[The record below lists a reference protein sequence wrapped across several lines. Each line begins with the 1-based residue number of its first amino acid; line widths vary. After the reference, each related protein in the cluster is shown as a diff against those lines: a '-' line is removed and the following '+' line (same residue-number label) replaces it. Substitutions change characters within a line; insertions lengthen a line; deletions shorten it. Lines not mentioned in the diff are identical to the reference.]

1 MVNPATAI
9 PRSQWKFP
17 IGPDRDTNAFFLFH
31 SVRSVTA
38 DENRAAEVV
47 LLDALVQHA
56 KNELKEAEAVAT
68 LRIIQTYGTTE
79 LWAGES
85 VRSLVLLV
93 KEYEDAKANAT
104 PVDSEFAR
112 YKARVIA
119 MAHTKSPQDVLHE
132 MRKWS
137 ARHIAVANVTLQ
149 HLKVVRDAF
158 CLTMGFSQYLEEFNE
173 EMERICKDAGIV
185 NRAPARFRTEDK
197 EFNAS
202 YRNIDHLMA
211 SDFLAQADMVL
222 ERLHNSVGA
231 HFADIMVLVDAY
243 TRTIGYQNLQ
253 GGLLPLIINH
263 VDELKSLGAWIDNDR
278 GVPGPLVEIP
288 ERLAKQLYAFNEAL
302 VTKKPAWA
310 LSVFRIISKSIAEQ
324 PADVQAAAFTK
335 LKALSVD
342 FPTFTRLNLAMAR
355 RRATGEF
362 FKAIGT
368 MSRTLGLDPHL
379 SDAEAGVEL
388 DREIDTII
396 DSIIETFNRR

>member
-93 KEYEDAKANAT
+93 REYMDAKVNAAPAN
-104 PVDSEFAR
+104 SEFDR
-112 YKARVIA
+112 YKTRVIA
-119 MAHTKSPQDVLHE
+119 MARIKSPQDVLHE

-137 ARHIAVANVTLQ
+137 ARHIAVASVTIQ

-158 CLTMGFSQYLEEFNE
+158 CLTVGFSQYLEAFNE

-185 NRAPARFRTEDK
+185 NRAPALFKTEDK
-197 EFNAS
+197 EFHAS
-202 YRNIDHLMA
+202 YKNIDHLLTV
-211 SDFLAQADMVL
+211 DFLTKVPLVL
-222 ERLHNSVGA
+222 QKLSHSTDPQ
-231 HFADIMVLVDAY
+231 FSDIMVLVDSFK
-243 TRTIGYQNLQ
+243 RTIGYQELQ
-253 GGLLPLIINH
+253 GSLLPLIIGH
-263 VDELKSLGAWIDNDR
+263 VDYLKSQGAWIDNDR
-278 GVPGPLVEIP
+278 GVPGPPVEIP

-355 RRATGEF
+355 RRATGEL
-362 FKAIGT
+362 FKAIDT

-379 SDAEAGVEL
+379 SDAEAGMGL
-388 DREIDTII
+388 DREIEATVEF
-396 DSIIETFNRR
+396 IIETFNRR